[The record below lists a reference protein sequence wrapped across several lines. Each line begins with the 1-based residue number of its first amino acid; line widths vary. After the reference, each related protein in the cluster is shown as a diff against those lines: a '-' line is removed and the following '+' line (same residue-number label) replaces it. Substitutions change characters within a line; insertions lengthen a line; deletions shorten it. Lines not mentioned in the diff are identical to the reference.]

1 MRILITI
8 LLMTISMVSHAGL
21 GSDERFSLQEGDIVF
36 QQSKSAQSSAIQ
48 AATGSRYTHVGLI
61 TMRKKTPYVL
71 EAVNPVRIISFDKWK
86 KRGVDSHVVVKR
98 LKDDSVFRS
107 RVNQRR
113 MKSVARSHIGK
124 KYDLLFAWDQKKMY
138 CSELVFRIFFDG
150 AGIHLGKV
158 ERFGDMN
165 LSSPVVK
172 SLVRKR
178 VGKNLDVNEPII
190 TPVSIMEDDQLKTV
204 AEF

>member
-1 MRILITI
+1 
-8 LLMTISMVSHAGL
+8 
-21 GSDERFSLQEGDIVF
+21 
-36 QQSKSAQSSAIQ
+36 
-48 AATGSRYTHVGLI
+48 
-61 TMRKKTPYVL
+61 
-71 EAVNPVRIISFDKWK
+71 
-86 KRGVDSHVVVKR
+86 
-98 LKDDSVFRS
+98 
-107 RVNQRR
+107 
-113 MKSVARSHIGK
+113 
-124 KYDLLFAWDQKKMY
+124 MY

-178 VGKNLDVNEPII
+178 VGKNFDVNEPII

>member
-1 MRILITI
+1 M
-8 LLMTISMVSHAGL
+8 
-21 GSDERFSLQEGDIVF
+21 
-36 QQSKSAQSSAIQ
+36 
-48 AATGSRYTHVGLI
+48 
-61 TMRKKTPYVL
+61 
-71 EAVNPVRIISFDKWK
+71 
-86 KRGVDSHVVVKR
+86 DSHVVVKR
-98 LKDDSVFRS
+98 LKDDSVFKS

-204 AEF
+204 AKFQCSKGSFDRSEDTARPESSSERGMIVRNEMDPNGPWCCYLAPFLVRHNDSWCDNQWDDDGLVNLPNVQVFVLE